1 MRPSEKSLRFN
12 LSTMKA
18 VAFLGLSFALV
29 VGAFRAHA
37 GEAPAVRANYAA
49 FSGAFAPLWIAADR
63 NLFSK
68 YGLNVDLRYIAP
80 ATATQ
85 ALIGKNLEIINPGG
99 EIVEAGLNGEP
110 VVYIAGIMN
119 RAVMSIYAK
128 PEIGSLADL
137 KGKVLAVTVPGAT
150 TDFAARLLLQQAR
163 LTPGKD
169 VKLIYLKGMV
179 EILTGINQGNA
190 DAGIFT
196 SPTTLK
202 AQHAGLKELVN
213 VTEQNIPMIH
223 AALASTKEYIKTRS
237 RQRRGGFYKLIS
249 KASKFPAPMPSTP
262 NKSSANTRRPPMWPT
277 WRIPIRHFCRRGK
290 DCRSCPPLPF
300 RRCSISRPI
309 PAPKRRS
316 PKRSS
321 TIPSLRRSASRD
333 LSISFTSRPN
343 PDMRCPNGN
352 GLDPEI
358 RAAGAARQPV
368 LSPDRKKLEGLN
380 DWND

>member
-1 MRPSEKSLRFN
+1 M
-12 LSTMKA
+12 
-18 VAFLGLSFALV
+18 
-29 VGAFRAHA
+29 
-37 GEAPAVRANYAA
+37 RANYAA
-49 FSGAFAPLWIAADR
+49 FSGAFAPLWIAADK

-128 PEIGSLADL
+128 PEIRFARRSERQSVGRHRPGRHHRFRRARFAPA
-137 KGKVLAVTVPGAT
+137 GAVDA
-150 TDFAARLLLQQAR
+150 
-163 LTPGKD
+163 GKD

-223 AALASTKEYIKTRS
+223 AALASTKDYVKTHPDNVRRFLQAYLEGIKIAPTDAEYAKQVIGKYTKTTDAADLENSYQTFLPAWERLPLVPAAAVQTMLNFATHPGSQRPRS
-237 RQRRGGFYKLIS
+237 RK
-249 KASKFPAPMPSTP
+249 P
-262 NKSSANTRRPPMWPT
+262 
-277 WRIPIRHFCRRGK
+277 
-290 DCRSCPPLPF
+290 
-300 RRCSISRPI
+300 
-309 PAPKRRS
+309 
-316 PKRSS
+316 SS
-321 TIPSLRRSASRD
+321 TIPSSPRSASRA
-333 LSISFTSRPN
+333 LSIGFTSR
-343 PDMRCPNGN
+343 
-352 GLDPEI
+352 
-358 RAAGAARQPV
+358 
-368 LSPDRKKLEGLN
+368 RKTRYEMPKRH
-380 DWND
+380 WP

>member
-1 MRPSEKSLRFN
+1 MTPSEKFLRFT
-12 LSTMKA
+12 LSTIKRI
-18 VAFLGLSFALV
+18 VSLVLFLVIV
-29 VGAFRAHA
+29 VGALRAHA
-37 GEAPAVRANYAA
+37 GEAPTVRANYAA
-49 FSGAFAPLWIAADR
+49 FSGAFAPLWIAADK

-68 YGLNVDLRYIAP
+68 YALNVDLRYIAP

-85 ALIGKNLEIINPGG
+85 ALIGKNLDIINPGG

-150 TDFAARLLLQQAR
+150 TDFAARVLLQQAR

-223 AALASTKEYIKTRS
+223 AALASTKEYVKTRRDDARRFLQAYLEGIKIS
-237 RQRRGGFYKLIS
+237 RTDPDYTKQIIGKYTKTTDVADLENSYQTFLPAWERLPLVPAAAVQTMLNFATHPAAKTAKPEAFIDNSILAEIS
-249 KASKFPAPMPSTP
+249 KSGFV
-262 NKSSANTRRPPMWPT
+262 
-277 WRIPIRHFCRRGK
+277 
-290 DCRSCPPLPF
+290 D
-300 RRCSISRPI
+300 
-309 PAPKRRS
+309 
-316 PKRSS
+316 
-321 TIPSLRRSASRD
+321 
-333 LSISFTSRPN
+333 
-343 PDMRCPNGN
+343 
-352 GLDPEI
+352 
-358 RAAGAARQPV
+358 
-368 LSPDRKKLEGLN
+368 KLYK
-380 DWND
+380 

>member
-1 MRPSEKSLRFN
+1 
-12 LSTMKA
+12 MKA
-18 VAFLGLSFALV
+18 ALLFGLFLVLLNV
-29 VGAFRAHA
+29 TKTHA
-37 GEAPAVRANYAA
+37 GEAPMVRANYAA

-63 NLFSK
+63 NLFTK

-150 TDFAARLLLQQAR
+150 TDFAARVLLQQVR

-223 AALASTKEYIKTRS
+223 AALASTKDYVKT
-237 RQRRGGFYKLIS
+237 
-249 KASKFPAPMPSTP
+249 
-262 NKSSANTRRPPMWPT
+262 
-277 WRIPIRHFCRRGK
+277 
-290 DCRSCPPLPF
+290 
-300 RRCSISRPI
+300 
-309 PAPKRRS
+309 
-316 PKRSS
+316 
-321 TIPSLRRSASRD
+321 
-333 LSISFTSRPN
+333 N
-343 PDMRCPNGN
+343 PDNSK
-352 GLDPEI
+352 
-358 RAAGAARQPV
+358 QY
-368 LSPDRKKLEGLN
+368 S
-380 DWND
+380 

>member
-1 MRPSEKSLRFN
+1 MRPSEKSIRFT
-12 LSTMKA
+12 LLA
-18 VAFLGLSFALV
+18 VLV
-29 VGAFRAHA
+29 GVFFVLVTGSSRARA
-37 GEAPAVRANYAA
+37 AEMPSVRANYAA

-63 NLFSK
+63 NLFTK

-85 ALIGKNLEIINPGG
+85 ALIGKNLDIINPGG
-99 EIVEAGLNGEP
+99 EIVEAGLNSEP

-128 PEIGSLADL
+128 PEIASLADL

-150 TDFAARLLLQQAR
+150 TDFAARVLLQQAR

-223 AALASTKEYIKTRS
+223 AALASTKEYVKTR
-237 RQRRGGFYKLIS
+237 RDDARRFLQAYLEGIK
-249 KASKFPAPMPSTP
+249 
-262 NKSSANTRRPPMWPT
+262 
-277 WRIPIRHFCRRGK
+277 
-290 DCRSCPPLPF
+290 
-300 RRCSISRPI
+300 ISR
-309 PAPKRRS
+309 
-316 PKRSS
+316 
-321 TIPSLRRSASRD
+321 T
-333 LSISFTSRPN
+333 
-343 PDMRCPNGN
+343 
-352 GLDPEI
+352 DPEYTKQI
-358 RAAGAARQPV
+358 IGKYTKTTDVADLENSYQTFLPAWERLPLVPAAAVQTMLNFASHPGAKTAKPEAFIDNSI
-368 LSPDRKKLEGLN
+368 LAEIDKSGFIDKLYK
-380 DWND
+380 

>member
-1 MRPSEKSLRFN
+1 MRPFEKSLRFS
-12 LSTMKA
+12 LSTMQA
-18 VAFLGLSFALV
+18 VVLFALSFTLVDGALK
-29 VGAFRAHA
+29 AHA
-37 GEAPAVRANYAA
+37 GEAPAIRANYAA

-63 NLFSK
+63 NLFTK

-128 PEIGSLADL
+128 PEIRSLADL

-150 TDFAARLLLQQAR
+150 TDFAARVLLQQAR

-223 AALASTKEYIKTRS
+223 AALASTKDYVKT
-237 RQRRGGFYKLIS
+237 
-249 KASKFPAPMPSTP
+249 
-262 NKSSANTRRPPMWPT
+262 
-277 WRIPIRHFCRRGK
+277 
-290 DCRSCPPLPF
+290 
-300 RRCSISRPI
+300 
-309 PAPKRRS
+309 
-316 PKRSS
+316 
-321 TIPSLRRSASRD
+321 
-333 LSISFTSRPN
+333 N
-343 PDMRCPNGN
+343 PDNVRRF
-352 GLDPEI
+352 LQ
-358 RAAGAARQPV
+358 AY
-368 LSPDRKKLEGLN
+368 LEGIKISHTDAEYAKQIIGKYTKTTDAADLENSYQTFLPAWERLPLVPAAAVQTMLN
-380 DWND
+380 FATHPGAKAAKPETFIDNSILAEIGKSGFVDKLYK

>member
-1 MRPSEKSLRFN
+1 MRPSEKSLRVGLAKIN
-12 LSTMKA
+12 AIIA
-18 VAFLGLSFALV
+18 VALFLAI
-29 VGAFRAHA
+29 VGTAHRAQA
-37 GEAPAVRANYAA
+37 GDAPTVRANYAA

-63 NLFSK
+63 NLFAK

-85 ALIGKNLEIINPGG
+85 ALLGKNLEIINPGG

-110 VVYIAGIMN
+110 VVYIAGILN

-128 PEIGSLADL
+128 PEITSVADL

-150 TDFAARLLLQQAR
+150 TDFAARILLQQAR

-213 VTEQNIPMIH
+213 VTAQNIPMIH
-223 AALASTKEYIKTRS
+223 AALAATKDYIK
-237 RQRRGGFYKLIS
+237 
-249 KASKFPAPMPSTP
+249 
-262 NKSSANTRRPPMWPT
+262 
-277 WRIPIRHFCRRGK
+277 
-290 DCRSCPPLPF
+290 
-300 RRCSISRPI
+300 SRPDNV
-309 PAPKRRS
+309 RRF
-316 PKRSS
+316 
-321 TIPSLRRSASRD
+321 LQAY
-333 LSISFTSRPN
+333 
-343 PDMRCPNGN
+343 
-352 GLDPEI
+352 
-358 RAAGAARQPV
+358 
-368 LSPDRKKLEGLN
+368 LEGIKIARTDADFAKQVIGKYTKTTDVADLEDSYKTFLPAWERLPLVPAAAVQTMLN
-380 DWND
+380 FATHPGAKTARPETFIDNSILAEIGKSGFVDTLYK

>member
-1 MRPSEKSLRFN
+1 MRPFEKSLRFS
-12 LSTMKA
+12 LSTIQA
-18 VAFLGLSFALV
+18 VLLFALSFTLTLVDGALK
-29 VGAFRAHA
+29 AHA
-37 GEAPAVRANYAA
+37 GEAPAIRANYAA

-63 NLFSK
+63 NLFTK

-128 PEIGSLADL
+128 PEIRSLADL

-150 TDFAARLLLQQAR
+150 TDFAARVLLQQAR

-223 AALASTKEYIKTRS
+223 AALASTKDYVKT
-237 RQRRGGFYKLIS
+237 
-249 KASKFPAPMPSTP
+249 
-262 NKSSANTRRPPMWPT
+262 
-277 WRIPIRHFCRRGK
+277 
-290 DCRSCPPLPF
+290 
-300 RRCSISRPI
+300 
-309 PAPKRRS
+309 
-316 PKRSS
+316 
-321 TIPSLRRSASRD
+321 
-333 LSISFTSRPN
+333 N
-343 PDMRCPNGN
+343 PDNVRRF
-352 GLDPEI
+352 LQ
-358 RAAGAARQPV
+358 AY
-368 LSPDRKKLEGLN
+368 LEGIKISHTDAEYAKQIIGKYTKTTDAADLENSYQTFLPAWERLPLVPAAAVQTMLN
-380 DWND
+380 FATHPGAKAAKPETFIDNSILAEIGKSGFVDKLYK

>member
-1 MRPSEKSLRFN
+1 MFF
-12 LSTMKA
+12 
-18 VAFLGLSFALV
+18 VLV
-29 VGAFRAHA
+29 TGTFRARA
-37 GEAPAVRANYAA
+37 GDAPTVRANYAA
-49 FSGAFAPLWIAADR
+49 FSGAFAPLWIAADK

-85 ALIGKNLEIINPGG
+85 ALIGNNLDIINPGG
-99 EIVEAGLNGEP
+99 EIVEAGLNGEA

-137 KGKVLAVTVPGAT
+137 KGKVLAVTVPGST
-150 TDFAARLLLQQAR
+150 TDFAARVLLQQVR

-202 AQHAGLKELVN
+202 ARHAGLKELVN

-223 AALASTKEYIKTRS
+223 AALASTKEYVKTHRDDARRFLQAYLEGIK
-237 RQRRGGFYKLIS
+237 
-249 KASKFPAPMPSTP
+249 
-262 NKSSANTRRPPMWPT
+262 
-277 WRIPIRHFCRRGK
+277 
-290 DCRSCPPLPF
+290 
-300 RRCSISRPI
+300 ISRTDPDYTKQI
-309 PAPKRRS
+309 IGKYTKTADVADLENSYQTFLPAWERLPLVPAAAVQTMLNFATHPAAKTAK
-316 PKRSS
+316 PE
-321 TIPSLRRSASRD
+321 AFVD
-333 LSISFTSRPN
+333 NSI
-343 PDMRCPNGN
+343 
-352 GLDPEI
+352 LAEI
-358 RAAGAARQPV
+358 GKSGFV
-368 LSPDRKKLEGLN
+368 DKLYK
-380 DWND
+380 

>member
-1 MRPSEKSLRFN
+1 MKPSEESLRFS
-12 LSTMKA
+12 LLTVLIGMFFVCVTVS
-18 VAFLGLSFALV
+18 S
-29 VGAFRAHA
+29 RARA
-37 GEAPAVRANYAA
+37 AEVPSVRANYAA

-63 NLFSK
+63 NLFTK
-68 YGLNVDLRYIAP
+68 YGLNVDIRYIAP

-85 ALIGKNLEIINPGG
+85 ALIGKNLDIINPGG

-137 KGKVLAVTVPGAT
+137 KGKVLAVTVPGST
-150 TDFAARLLLQQAR
+150 TDFAARVLLQQAR

-179 EILTGINQGNA
+179 EILAGINQGNA

-223 AALASTKEYIKTRS
+223 AALASTKEYVKTPPRRRAAIFTSLSRRHQNLPHRS
-237 RQRRGGFYKLIS
+237 RLHQTNHRQVYQNHRCGRPGEFLSDILAGMGTITVGAGRGGADDAQFCQ
-249 KASKFPAPMPSTP
+249 PS
-262 NKSSANTRRPPMWPT
+262 RRKNSEARNVHRQFDPCRNRQV
-277 WRIPIRHFCRRGK
+277 RIRR
-290 DCRSCPPLPF
+290 
-300 RRCSISRPI
+300 
-309 PAPKRRS
+309 
-316 PKRSS
+316 
-321 TIPSLRRSASRD
+321 
-333 LSISFTSRPN
+333 
-343 PDMRCPNGN
+343 
-352 GLDPEI
+352 
-358 RAAGAARQPV
+358 
-368 LSPDRKKLEGLN
+368 
-380 DWND
+380 

>member
-1 MRPSEKSLRFN
+1 MRPSGKSIRFT
-12 LSTMKA
+12 LLTVLLGMFF
-18 VAFLGLSFALV
+18 VLVTGLS
-29 VGAFRAHA
+29 RARA
-37 GEAPAVRANYAA
+37 AELPSVRANYAA

-63 NLFSK
+63 NLFTK
-68 YGLNVDLRYIAP
+68 YGLNVDIRYIAP

-85 ALIGKNLEIINPGG
+85 ALIGKNLDIINPGG

-150 TDFAARLLLQQAR
+150 TDFAARVLLQQAR

-179 EILTGINQGNA
+179 EILTGIIQGNA

-223 AALASTKEYIKTRS
+223 AALASTKEYVKTR
-237 RQRRGGFYKLIS
+237 RDD
-249 KASKFPAPMPSTP
+249 
-262 NKSSANTRRPPMWPT
+262 TRRFLQAYLEG
-277 WRIPIRHFCRRGK
+277 IK
-290 DCRSCPPLPF
+290 
-300 RRCSISRPI
+300 ISRTDLEYTKQI
-309 PAPKRRS
+309 IGKYTKTTDVADLENSYQTFLPAWERLPLV
-316 PKRSS
+316 PAAAVQ
-321 TIPSLRRSASRD
+321 TMLNFASHPGAKTAKPEAFID
-333 LSISFTSRPN
+333 NSI
-343 PDMRCPNGN
+343 
-352 GLDPEI
+352 LAEI
-358 RAAGAARQPV
+358 DKSGFV
-368 LSPDRKKLEGLN
+368 DKLYK
-380 DWND
+380 